1 MFVQSLVDGH
11 GDHFY
16 FLTIRNKAALNIPEC
31 LLMPTSSFVLDLPR
45 GHVDGVN
52 S

>member
-1 MFVQSLVDGH
+1 MFIHSLVDRH
-11 GDHFY
+11 GGHFY
-16 FLTIRNKAALNIPEC
+16 FLAVRNKAALNIPEC
-31 LLMPTSSFVLDLPR
+31 LLLPTSSFVLDLPR

>member
-1 MFVQSLVDGH
+1 MFIRSLIDGH

-16 FLTIRNKAALNIPEC
+16 FLAIRNKAALNIPEC
-31 LLMPTSSFVLDLPR
+31 LLLPISSVVLDLPR